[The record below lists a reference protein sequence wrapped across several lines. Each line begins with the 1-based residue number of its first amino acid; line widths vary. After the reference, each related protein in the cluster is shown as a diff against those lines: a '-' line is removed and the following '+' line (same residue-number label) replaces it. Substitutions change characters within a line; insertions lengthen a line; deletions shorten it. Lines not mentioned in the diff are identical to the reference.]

1 MKLTKRGKRVRAIS
15 IVLALALVYWVS
27 GNVWWT
33 GDEGYCVGSMV
44 ECVL

>member
-27 GNVWWT
+27 GQVWWT
-33 GDEGYCVGSMV
+33 PNGYCFGEMV
-44 ECVL
+44 ECFK

>member
-27 GNVWWT
+27 AQVWWT
-33 GDEGYCVGSMV
+33 PEGYCFGEMV
-44 ECVL
+44 ECFK

>member
-27 GNVWWT
+27 GQVWWT
-33 GDEGYCVGSMV
+33 PNGYCFGEMA